1 MTDIR
6 ESASE
11 KGYVETLFGRRL
23 YLPEI
28 KSSNAMR
35 RKAAERVAIN
45 APMQGTAADIIKVA
59 MIGIDKAIRGDDNIK
74 MIMQV
79 HDELVFEVKEELIE
93 HYSQLIKAEME
104 KAIQLKVPLIAEVGV
119 GDNWDEAH

>member
-1 MTDIR
+1 
-6 ESASE
+6 
-11 KGYVETLFGRRL
+11 
-23 YLPEI
+23 
-28 KSSNAMR
+28 
-35 RKAAERVAIN
+35 
-45 APMQGTAADIIKVA
+45 